1 MEVWKEYK
9 ISEVIDEISMGPFGS
24 NIKVDNFIDSGVP
37 VLNGSNLQGF
47 KLNENSFNYVS
58 QEKAD
63 SLGKAN
69 AHRGDVVITHRGT
82 LGQIVYIPDDSKFE
96 QYVISQSQFRLKLKK
111 DIIRP
116 DFFVYFF
123 HTRLGQHRILMNAS
137 QVGVPALA
145 RPTST
150 FKDVCIP
157 VPPMEKQNTIMDIL
171 HSLDDK
177 IEVNR
182 RINDN
187 FCYAVFVVLLI
198 WLVTSIRND
207 NLEQQAQALFKSW
220 FVDFEPFRDQP
231 FAESELGMI
240 PEGWKVDRLS
250 SVADYINGLAMQKY
264 RPIEGEAGLA
274 VLKIKELG
282 QGNTDDSSELC
293 SPFLIGEK
301 YIIDDGDIIF
311 SWSGTLMVKVWCGGK
326 CGLNQHLFVVK
337 PKDYPHWFAYQWTK
351 HHLDNFIH
359 IAKDKAVT
367 MGHIKR
373 GELDKAKVV
382 VPDGTSMATIDS
394 MMKPLHSQIIAN
406 RIESRLLAELRDTLL
421 PRLMSGELKIND
433 LNIIK

>member
-24 NIKVDNFIDSGVP
+24 NIKVDNFINSGVP

-69 AHRGDVVITHRGT
+69 AYKGDVVITHRGT

-157 VPPMEKQNTIMDIL
+157 VPPMEKQNKVMDIL

-182 RINDN
+182 RI
-187 FCYAVFVVLLI
+187 
-198 WLVTSIRND
+198 ND

-220 FVDFEPFRDQP
+220 FVDFEPFKDGE
-231 FAESELGMI
+231 FEETELGLI
-240 PEGWKVDRLS
+240 PKGWEIVSLS
-250 SVADYINGLAMQKY
+250 AIADYINGLAMQQY
-264 RPIEGEAGLA
+264 RPIEGEKGLS

-293 SPFLIGEK
+293 SPSLIGEK

-326 CGLNQHLFVVK
+326 CGLNQHLFVVE

-382 VPDGTSMATIDS
+382 VPNGTSMVVIDS
-394 MMKPLHSQIIAN
+394 MMKPLHDQIISN
-406 RIESRLLAELRDTLL
+406 MKESRRLTFLRDTLL
-421 PRLMSGELKIND
+421 PRLMSGELKINS
-433 LNIIK
+433 